1 MVSMAAPKI
10 LVIEDDHQI
19 TQMVTRYL
27 EAEQFQVITADNGRD
42 GLTMALN
49 EDPDLVVLDL
59 MLPELDGISLCRQLR
74 AASPDDSFTPPVIM
88 LTAKSDEIDRLLGLE
103 IGADDYITKPFSL
116 RELVA
121 RIRVI
126 LRRTARQP
134 LADSSPAENSGPAQA
149 SQDVLRYRDLALY
162 PREFRA
168 EMAGRDLSCT
178 PTEFKLLHTL
188 VSNPGRVYSRLQ
200 LLDAALGELYA
211 GYERSIDTHI
221 SNLRRKLG
229 DDPNKSPEYIKTIY
243 GVGYKVDTLPRA
255 RDADREDGD

>member
-134 LADSSPAENSGPAQA
+134 LADSSSAEYSNTRT

-229 DDPNKSPEYIKTIY
+229 DDPNNSPEYIKTIY
-243 GVGYKVDTLPRA
+243 GVGYKVDALPKA
-255 RDADREDGD
+255 RGADREDGD